1 MEFRILGPLEIAA
14 NGRPVSAGGP
24 QQQAVLAAL
33 LLASNQVVAI
43 DRLVD
48 AVWWTSPPSAR
59 ANVRGYIAAL
69 RRMLRSAGE
78 PPDRLVTRSPGY
90 LLRVEPG
97 ELDLCRFGEAFAR
110 GETALF
116 GGRPE
121 QAAQDFAEAL
131 RHCRGR
137 PLEGMTLGAPLQA
150 DVERL
155 EERELLLMEQYT
167 DACLMLGRSDALVPD
182 LRRLVARHPLRER
195 LWERLML
202 VLYRMG
208 RSADALDAYAQ
219 VRRHLADDLGIDP
232 GPRLKLLERRI
243 LSGDPALDTAPPGA
257 VGDGEE
263 SGPAPLR
270 PAAVAPGTAPG
281 KAGTLR
287 QFPMDIVEFTGREA
301 ELRAL
306 NRLADGAGGNGDTAL
321 TVIAIEGMA
330 GVGKTRLAV
339 RAAHQIGSRGRFG
352 AVQLWAD
359 LRAMDPEAPAADPAE
374 VLETFLRQL
383 GVPAAWIP
391 PDLESRAALYRDRLH
406 GRRALVIL
414 DDATD
419 EAQVEPLLPGD
430 PTGLVLINSRRS
442 LAGLDGVHRLRLT
455 GFAPPESRDLLG
467 RIAGR
472 GRVAADRAAAARIA
486 ERCGQLPMAVTMAA
500 RRLQTRPAW
509 SLAEFAARL
518 EDEERLPDEL
528 EFRNRS
534 ISASFDPS
542 YRALTRDQ
550 RRMFRLLGLHPGAD
564 FTAASAAALADLPCA
579 RAESLLE
586 ALLDEN
592 LLQQAAPGRYRMHPL
607 LRAHARRKAHEHE
620 EEVEHGG
627 EGEQGAEDERV
638 AAPGRVLAW
647 YLRAAHAADLVLNTH
662 DRRVP
667 MEIPGGGAGL
677 VPSFGTRAEA
687 LAWLDAESENFL
699 AVIKAAVEHGS
710 HAVAWRLPAV
720 LLTFFRLGRSRG
732 DWIMA
737 YEIGLGAARR
747 LDDWHGVALMLN
759 GLGMACND
767 ADRFGEAIV
776 HHREALAVQRRLGDL
791 VGQAWSL
798 NRLAV
803 AYLGARRPS
812 RAVGCF
818 EESVRIFRRVAGLRD
833 GTAAATPVLGTGD
846 ADGGH
851 IRMREAVTWPSA
863 VMIPAAVR
871 TGSGGA

>member
-1 MEFRILGPLEIAA
+1 MEFRILGPLEIAVD
-14 NGRPVSAGGP
+14 GRPVSAGGP

-33 LLASNQVVAI
+33 LLATNQVVAI

-78 PPDRLVTRSPGY
+78 PADRLVTRSPGY

-97 ELDLCRFGEAFAR
+97 ELDLCRFEASFAR
-110 GETALF
+110 GEKALL

-131 RHCRGR
+131 RQCRGR
-137 PLEGMTLGAPLQA
+137 PLEGMALGAPLQA

-167 DACLMLGRSDALVPD
+167 DALLMLGRSDALVPD

-232 GPRLKLLERRI
+232 GPRLKSLERRI
-243 LSGDPALDTAPPGA
+243 LSGDPALDTAPPRAAGGGGDTGRAAGRPA
-257 VGDGEE
+257 VAA
-263 SGPAPLR
+263 PAP
-270 PAAVAPGTAPG
+270 APGE
-281 KAGTLR
+281 AGTLR

-306 NRLADGAGGNGDTAL
+306 NRLADGAGGRGDTAL

-339 RAAHQIGSRGRFG
+339 RAAHQISSRGRFG

-359 LRAMDPEAPAADPAE
+359 LRAMDPEVPAADPAE

-383 GVPAAWIP
+383 GVPPARIP

-414 DDATD
+414 DNATD

-430 PTGLVLINSRRS
+430 PTGLVLITSRRS
-442 LAGLDGVHRLRLT
+442 LAGLDGVHRLRLA
-455 GFAPPESRDLLG
+455 GFAPPESADLLG

-472 GRVAADRAAAARIA
+472 GRVTADRAAAARIA

-509 SLAEFAARL
+509 TLAEFAARL

-534 ISASFDPS
+534 ISASFDLS
-542 YRALTRDQ
+542 YRALAADQ

-564 FTAASAAALADLPCA
+564 FTAASTAALADLPRA

-607 LRAHARRKAHEHE
+607 LRAHARRKAREHE
-620 EEVEHGG
+620 DWADG
-627 EGEQGAEDERV
+627 ERE
-638 AAPGRVLAW
+638 AAAGRVLAW

-667 MEIPGGGAGL
+667 IEIPGGDTGP
-677 VPSFGTRAEA
+677 VPAFGTRAEA

-732 DWIMA
+732 DWITA

-747 LDDWHGVALMLN
+747 LDDWRGVALMLN

-767 ADRFGEAIV
+767 ADRFGEAIA

-812 RAVGCF
+812 RAIGCF
-818 EESVRIFRRVAGLRD
+818 EESVRIFRRVAD
-833 GTAAATPVLGTGD
+833 PDDDSAAAPPVLGAGD

-851 IRMREAVTWPSA
+851 IRMRDAITWPSA
-863 VMIPAAVR
+863 IMIPAAVR
-871 TGSGGA
+871 TASGGA

>member
-1 MEFRILGPLEIAA
+1 MEFRILGPLEIVAD
-14 NGRPVSAGGP
+14 GRPVSAGGP

-33 LLASNQVVAI
+33 LLAANQVVPI

-78 PPDRLVTRSPGY
+78 PADRLVTRSPGY

-97 ELDLCRFGEAFAR
+97 ELDLFRFEESFAR
-110 GETALF
+110 GEKALLA
-116 GGRPE
+116 GRAE

-131 RHCRGR
+131 RHGRGR
-137 PLEGMTLGAPLQA
+137 PLEAMPLGAPLQA

-155 EERELLLMEQYT
+155 EERRLLLMEQYT
-167 DACLMLGRSDALVPD
+167 DACLLLGRSDALVPD

-232 GPRLKLLERRI
+232 GPRLRSLERRI
-243 LSGDPALDTAPPGA
+243 LSGDPALDTAPHG
-257 VGDGEE
+257 GGEE
-263 SGPAPLR
+263 AGR
-270 PAAVAPGTAPG
+270 PADATSGHTHSRT
-281 KAGTLR
+281 GTLR

-306 NRLADGAGGNGDTAL
+306 NRLADGAGGHGDTAL
-321 TVIAIEGMA
+321 TVIAIEGMPGA
-330 GVGKTRLAV
+330 GKTRLAV
-339 RAAHQIGSRGRFG
+339 RAAHQISSRGRFG

-359 LRAMDPEAPAADPAE
+359 LRAMDPEVPAADPAE

-383 GVPAAWIP
+383 GVPAARIP

-414 DDATD
+414 DNATD

-430 PTGLVLINSRRS
+430 PTGLVLITSRRS
-442 LAGLDGVHRLRLT
+442 LAGLDGVFRLRLSV
-455 GFAPPESRDLLG
+455 FAPPESRDLLG

-472 GRVAADRAAAARIA
+472 ERVMADQAAAARIA

-509 SLAEFAARL
+509 TPAEFAARL

-534 ISASFDPS
+534 ISASFDLS
-542 YRALTRDQ
+542 YRALTGDRQ
-550 RRMFRLLGLHPGAD
+550 RMYRLLGLHPGAD
-564 FTAASAAALADLPCA
+564 STPASAAALTGLPLA
-579 RAESLLE
+579 RAESALE
-586 ALLDEN
+586 DLLDEN
-592 LLQQAAPGRYRMHPL
+592 LLQQASPGRYRMHHL
-607 LRAHARRKAHEHE
+607 LRVHARRKAHEHE
-620 EEVEHGG
+620 T
-627 EGEQGAEDERV
+627 ADERD
-638 AAPGRVLAW
+638 AAAGRVLAW
-647 YLRAAHAADLVLNTH
+647 YLRAAHSADLVVNTH
-662 DRRVP
+662 DHRIP
-667 MEIPGGGAGL
+667 LEIPDAGAAGT
-677 VPSFGTRAEA
+677 VPAFGARAEA
-687 LAWLDAESENFL
+687 LAWLDAEAENFP
-699 AVIKAAVEHGS
+699 AVIKAAHEHGRHS
-710 HAVAWRLPAV
+710 VAWRLAAV
-720 LLTFFRLGRSRG
+720 LLTFFRLGRSRD
-732 DWIMA
+732 DWITA

-747 LDDWHGVALMLN
+747 ADDWRGVAFMLS

-767 ADRFGEAIV
+767 ADRFGDAIG

-812 RAVGCF
+812 RAIECF
-818 EESVRIFRRVAGLRD
+818 EESVRIFRRVADPEGNAV
-833 GTAAATPVLGTGD
+833 AAPVLGAGD

-851 IRMREAVTWPSA
+851 IRMRETVTCPAA

-871 TGSGGA
+871 TAHGGN

>member
-1 MEFRILGPLEIAA
+1 MEFRILGPLEIAVD
-14 NGRPVSAGGP
+14 GRPLGAGGP

-33 LLASNQVVAI
+33 LLASNQVVPI

-69 RRMLRSAGE
+69 RRMLRAAGE
-78 PPDRLVTRSPGY
+78 PADRLVTRSPGY

-97 ELDLCRFGEAFAR
+97 ELDLFRFEEAFAR
-110 GETALF
+110 GEKALLA
-116 GGRPE
+116 GRAE
-121 QAAQDFAEAL
+121 QAAQDFAEAS
-131 RHCRGR
+131 RHYRGR
-137 PLEGMTLGAPLQA
+137 PLEAMPLGAPLQA

-155 EERELLLMEQYT
+155 EERRLLLMEQYA
-167 DACLMLGRSDALVPD
+167 DACLLLGRSDALVPD

-232 GPRLKLLERRI
+232 GPRLRSLERRI
-243 LSGDPALDTAPPGA
+243 LNGDPALDSSPPRPGYVPAGDGGEGAGRPPGA
-257 VGDGEE
+257 AP
-263 SGPAPLR
+263 GPAP
-270 PAAVAPGTAPG
+270 AAT
-281 KAGTLR
+281 GTLR

-301 ELRAL
+301 ELHAL
-306 NRLADGAGGNGDTAL
+306 NRLADGAGGRGDTAL

-330 GVGKTRLAV
+330 GAGKTRLAV

-359 LRAMDPEAPAADPAE
+359 LRAMDPEVPAADPAE

-383 GVPAAWIP
+383 GVPAARIP

-414 DDATD
+414 DNATD

-430 PTGLVLINSRRS
+430 PTGLVLITSRRS
-442 LAGLDGVHRLRLT
+442 LAGLDGVHRLRLAV
-455 GFAPPESRDLLG
+455 FAPPESRDLLG

-472 GRVAADRAAAARIA
+472 ERVMADPAAAARIA

-500 RRLQTRPAW
+500 RRLQIRPAW
-509 SLAEFAARL
+509 TLAEFAARL
-518 EDEERLPDEL
+518 EDEGRLPDEL

-534 ISASFDPS
+534 ISASFDLS
-542 YRALTRDQ
+542 YRALARDQ
-550 RRMFRLLGLHPGAD
+550 QRMFRLLGLHPGAD
-564 FTAASAAALADLPCA
+564 FTPSSAGALTGLPGE
-579 RAESLLE
+579 RAEALLE

-592 LLQQAAPGRYRMHPL
+592 LLQQASPGRYRMHPL
-607 LRAHARRKAHEHE
+607 LRVHARRKAHEHE
-620 EEVEHGG
+620 P
-627 EGEQGAEDERV
+627 ADERD
-638 AAPGRVLAW
+638 AAAARVLGW
-647 YLRAAHAADLVLNTH
+647 YLRAAHSADLVLNTH
-662 DRRVP
+662 DRGVPIELPAGRGGRVP
-667 MEIPGGGAGL
+667 
-677 VPSFGTRAEA
+677 VPAFGTRTEA
-687 LAWLDAESENFL
+687 LAWLDAESSNFS
-699 AVIKAAVEHGS
+699 AVIKAAAEHGH

-720 LLTFFRLGRSRG
+720 LLTFFRLGRSRDG
-732 DWIMA
+732 WVTA
-737 YEIGLGAARR
+737 YEIGLGAART
-747 LDDWHGVALMLN
+747 LDDWRGVAFMLN
-759 GLGMACND
+759 GLGMACGD
-767 ADRFGEAIV
+767 ADRFGEAIG

-812 RAVGCF
+812 SAIECF
-818 EESVRIFRRVAGLRD
+818 EESVRIFRRVADPRG
-833 GTAAATPVLGTGD
+833 GAVTALALGSGD

-851 IRMREAVTWPSA
+851 IRIRDVVTCPSA

-871 TGSGGA
+871 TALGGA